1 MNLLNFAQPL
11 TNDEDRLVVKVSDP
25 FVKEFSQEN
34 KNAYKE
40 NRNDAAYPAIYG
52 SKAPDFLKFLEI
64 RLISCKEI
72 EFDLESNKQKARP
85 QDNPKE
91 DIIKDKILSDGYELT
106 KLGIF
111 VAPHPTKKDKY
122 IILEGKTRSK
132 ILLESDMTNI
142 IAEVFVTMTAEDALR
157 FGVWCNSAKDSHG
170 EAGYNDWLNAAS
182 QLAKKHFPNLD
193 RDDEDERKKAIDFLT
208 DELNYLSDRKITSTQ
223 KDDIIR
229 HILDGW
235 KGDPETRTYPSGKG
249 AIEDMKKLIGA
260 TTLAKHM
267 AQGIHYKLMTNNEY
281 NFPKVCVRTMAD
293 LEEQAISD
301 PSFKI
306 KEIRL
311 ITYQGKLN
319 IADPAAN
326 WKRDVLGF
334 DKRVEDVNNKIGN
347 ILFNGSRPVYT
358 KISLYGCIPQV
369 FKLQDDYDMDKIVVY
384 NSYNTRKQN

>member
-1 MNLLNFAQPL
+1 
-11 TNDEDRLVVKVSDP
+11 
-25 FVKEFSQEN
+25 
-34 KNAYKE
+34 
-40 NRNDAAYPAIYG
+40 
-52 SKAPDFLKFLEI
+52 
-64 RLISCKEI
+64 
-72 EFDLESNKQKARP
+72 
-85 QDNPKE
+85 
-91 DIIKDKILSDGYELT
+91 
-106 KLGIF
+106 
-111 VAPHPTKKDKY
+111 
-122 IILEGKTRSK
+122 
-132 ILLESDMTNI
+132 
-142 IAEVFVTMTAEDALR
+142 
-157 FGVWCNSAKDSHG
+157 
-170 EAGYNDWLNAAS
+170 
-182 QLAKKHFPNLD
+182 
-193 RDDEDERKKAIDFLT
+193 
-208 DELNYLSDRKITSTQ
+208 
-223 KDDIIR
+223 
-229 HILDGW
+229 
-235 KGDPETRTYPSGKG
+235 
-249 AIEDMKKLIGA
+249 MKKLIGA